1 MDKVKTHVLDALK
14 NFKFY
19 QFDEQQLN
27 AIIQKVTELGI
38 INDYEQCFITHQ
50 EANNM
55 ILHIASELANS
66 VPNKG
71 SFPKPP
77 KSPNH
82 Q

>member
-1 MDKVKTHVLDALK
+1 MTMKISAKPFGYPSQNKKRSNATHKANASCFTFYLAPPAPSPRKLALVCIRHK
-14 NFKFY
+14 
-19 QFDEQQLN
+19 D
-27 AIIQKVTELGI
+27 
-38 INDYEQCFITHQ
+38 
-50 EANNM
+50 
-55 ILHIASELANS
+55 NS